1 MVLLGTIFCTTRET
15 REYYN
20 SGVHVTCNRS
30 KGEMLMTGYA
40 FNKREKN
47 SGAVKSRVSG
57 PVPEC
62 PKNPDTPGKC
72 PDSPGFSTAAEKQTT
87 HSFAIYH
94 KLSLADKKQ

>member
-1 MVLLGTIFCTTRET
+1 MVLLGPIFCTTREP

-20 SGVHVTCNRS
+20 SGVLVTCNRS

-47 SGAVKSRVSG
+47 SGAEKSGVSG
-57 PVPEC
+57 LV
-62 PKNPDTPGKC
+62 

-87 HSFAIYH
+87 HSFSI
-94 KLSLADKKQ
+94 